1 MGIPKST
8 VHDVLHQFK
17 TGHTLDRHTGEAG
30 LTPMDPALLKSLDKI
45 VENKPVAS
53 SQELTAALRTR
64 TGRRANERSVE
75 EGTQGSRLLPC
86 QLDSACAGLVAT
98 TCEFG
103 RRFPPPHRQIWMQLH
118 TFGGW
123 IKHKV
128 AAAGPYDRRSLKSA
142 VRVAWASV
150 SQNTT
155 RRYINYMT
163 TVGRSFVAN
172 NGWNTNWFELK
183 SIK

>member
-1 MGIPKST
+1 MLVGRLRERAGLLSHFLFYPRCCVNLSFLSFPSNLLEHSFLLFLGLSLTKEQRGEIIEL
-8 VHDVLHQFK
+8 VLEGKRPSGELHVSWAFQK
-17 TGHTLDRHTGEAG
+17 AQYMTCCTNSRQDTLWTDTQAEAG
-30 LTPMDPALLKSLDKI
+30 LAPRDPALLKSLDKI

-103 RRFPPPHRQIWMQLH
+103 RRFPPPHRQI
-118 TFGGW
+118 
-123 IKHKV
+123 
-128 AAAGPYDRRSLKSA
+128 
-142 VRVAWASV
+142 
-150 SQNTT
+150 
-155 RRYINYMT
+155 
-163 TVGRSFVAN
+163 
-172 NGWNTNWFELK
+172 
-183 SIK
+183 